1 MIELTRTDTRHQVLA
16 LAAAG
21 RLRRVIFKGLEP
33 IWLDDDA
40 ALKNHDLRAINEL
53 WKLDAVAYQY
63 DVEIAKTDGDDEQIK
78 AIVLNDTVAIS
89 DAGRDLLS
97 HWDGATSDIVRG
109 PWRVEGSVVMVDDDV
124 DTPLTLLLSNGKA
137 SLKLSS
143 DATDDLARVADA
155 IVLVLNKGV
164 TK

>member
-53 WKLDAVAYQY
+53 WKLEAVQY
-63 DVEIAKTDGDDEQIK
+63 STLSDSSVVIDDTIAVT
-78 AIVLNDTVAIS
+78 

-137 SLKLSS
+137 TLKLSS